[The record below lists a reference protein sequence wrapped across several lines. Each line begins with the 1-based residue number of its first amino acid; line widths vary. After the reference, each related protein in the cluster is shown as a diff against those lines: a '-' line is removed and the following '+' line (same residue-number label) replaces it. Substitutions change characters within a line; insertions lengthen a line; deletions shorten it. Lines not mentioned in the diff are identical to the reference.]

1 MARTLFDYEENRL
14 DYGGLLMPDI
24 GYDVDFAVAF
34 TYSLDLE
41 ALLGVPVSLGLLD
54 DEMDTGLI
62 DNPFFLLEAIRKSSD
77 KISIFCNAGSISLPR
92 NIRSV
97 FALLENSVF
106 EINLKGMNS
115 FHPKMWFIKYT
126 NDEGD
131 SYIKLIVLSRNLTF
145 DRSFDYAV
153 EMTGQIGNRK
163 LSKNKP
169 LSDMLQFAA
178 KYSVA
183 QKRKKILAMAEDIL
197 RVKKFELDDRF
208 EDYEFLPLGIMPGA
222 AESTGLFDGCHD
234 LLVFSPFLSS
244 NMAGSLANNARY
256 RKTLFTRKSSLSRK
270 VIGFYDEV
278 YVTKDIVMD
287 NEIMSEGEA
296 EPRGCDIHAKLYFMR
311 GNNGNFLYVGSANAS
326 DKAFYNNV
334 EFLLKLKY
342 KPYMTSYDALLKE
355 LLPEEGCPFE
365 RITDIEMEEPAE
377 DTALLDKSF
386 REALRCIKN
395 AAVAADGERFSITL
409 RTNGKPLEKAVYIAP
424 LFRAGSFTLLTDG
437 LVFTDMLL
445 KELSEFFIIKIEDKQ
460 IVTKITLVGI
470 PEGRDQAIYKSIIQ
484 DKNGFLAY
492 VSFML
497 SDNYSESCF
506 EQYEL
511 AKQLLNDADAPQAVI
526 PAALYERMLGCT
538 VNNPS
543 RLLDLDNLMSKL
555 GDDITG
561 DFVAMYQ
568 PFKEIAKRM
577 IR

>member
-14 DYGGLLMPDI
+14 DYGSMLMPDI

-54 DEMDTGLI
+54 DDMDTRLI

-77 KISIFCNAGSISLPR
+77 KIAIFCNAGSIALPR

-106 EINLKGMNS
+106 EVNLSGMKS

-126 NDEGD
+126 DNSGN

-153 EMTGQIGNRK
+153 EMAGKIGNRK
-163 LSKNKP
+163 LGKNKP

-178 KYSVA
+178 KYAGA
-183 QKRKKILAMAEDIL
+183 QKRKKMLALAEDIL
-197 RVKKFELDDRF
+197 SVKKFELDDRF
-208 EDYEFLPLGIMPGA
+208 ADYEFLPLGVTSDA
-222 AESTGLFDGCHD
+222 AKSTGLFENWHD
-234 LLVFSPFLSS
+234 LIVFSPFLSS
-244 NMAGSLANNARY
+244 NMAERLANNAKY
-256 RKTLFTRKSSLSRK
+256 RKTLFTRKSSLNRK
-270 VIGFYDEV
+270 IVGLYDNI
-278 YVTKDIVMD
+278 YIMKDIVMD
-287 NEIMSEGEA
+287 NEIMAEGEG
-296 EPRGCDIHAKLYFMR
+296 EPRGCDIHAKLYFTH

-342 KPYMTSYDALLKE
+342 KPYMTSYDAVLKE
-355 LLPEEGCPFE
+355 FLPEEGCPFE
-365 RITDIEMEEPAE
+365 RITDIETEEQVE
-377 DTALLDKSF
+377 DSSLLDKSF
-386 REALRCIKN
+386 REALRSIKN
-395 AAVAADGERFSITL
+395 AIVTADDERFSITL
-409 RTNGKPLEKAVYIAP
+409 RTNGKLLETAVYIAP
-424 LFRAGSFTLLTDG
+424 LLRTGHFARLTDG
-437 LVFTDMLL
+437 LVFPDMLL

-460 IVTKITLVGI
+460 IVTKITLTGM

-506 EQYEL
+506 EQYEF
-511 AKQLLNDADAPQAVI
+511 AKQLLADTDTPQAVI
-526 PAALYERMLGCT
+526 PTALYERMLSCT

-555 GDDITG
+555 GDDIVG
-561 DFVAMYQ
+561 DFAAMYQ

-577 IR
+577 IQ